1 MTQTQTARR
10 FLAVDPGSRRVGIAV
25 SDELGMF
32 AHARPA
38 LAGGDNAKVAEAIVA
53 LVAAE
58 QIDEVVV
65 GMPISLSGADTAQ
78 TTSVRA
84 FIGELRRRLQVPVST
99 WDERLSSVEASR
111 SVKGAA
117 RRKSGEL
124 DSAAAAIVLQAVLE
138 SRRPGKSG

>member
-1 MTQTQTARR
+1 MTQTRPPRR
-10 FLAVDPGSRRVGIAV
+10 LLAVDPGSRRVGIAV

-38 LAGGDNAKVAEAIVA
+38 LPGGDTAKVAETIAS

-58 QIDEVVV
+58 QIGEVVV
-65 GMPISLSGADTAQ
+65 GMPLSLSGSDTAQ
-78 TTSVRA
+78 TIDVRSFVA
-84 FIGELRRRLQVPVST
+84 ELRRRLSVPVST
-99 WDERLSSVEASR
+99 WDERLSSVEAAR
-111 SVKGAA
+111 TVKGAA

-138 SRRPGKSG
+138 SRRPGIHS

>member
-1 MTQTQTARR
+1 MTQPRPRR
-10 FLAVDPGSRRVGIAV
+10 LLAVDPGSRRVGIAV

-32 AHARPA
+32 AFARPA
-38 LAGGDNAKVAEAIVA
+38 LPGGDTVKVADSIATI
-53 LVAAE
+53 VAAE

-84 FIGELRRRLQVPVST
+84 FVAELRRRLTVPVSV
-99 WDERLSSVEASR
+99 WDERLSSVQAGR
-111 SVKGAA
+111 SVKGAD

-138 SRRPGKSG
+138 SRRPGTGS

>member
-1 MTQTQTARR
+1 MTGSGVRR
-10 FLAVDPGSRRVGIAV
+10 LLAVDPGSRRVGIAV

-38 LAGGDNAKVAEAIVA
+38 LAGGDNTRVCEAIARLVAEEA
-53 LVAAE
+53 
-58 QIDEVVV
+58 IDEVIV
-65 GMPISLSGADTAQ
+65 GMPLSLSGGNTAQ
-78 TTSVRA
+78 TADARA
-84 FIGELRRRLQVPVST
+84 LAAELRRRLSVPVT
-99 WDERLSSVEASR
+99 MWDERLSSVEAAR

-138 SRRPGKSG
+138 SRRDRAR